1 MVAAVVGESMSS
13 ISTKDLLMKLKALK
27 PKMAARYKVKEVGL
41 FGSFVRGEQRSASDI
56 DVLADFEEGA
66 DLFHLVG
73 LALFLEEELGRGVDV
88 IPKRALRA
96 ELRESVLKEVLPL

>member
-1 MVAAVVGESMSS
+1 MSS

-56 DVLADFEEGA
+56 DVCEEN
-66 DLFHLVG
+66 
-73 LALFLEEELGRGVDV
+73 
-88 IPKRALRA
+88 P
-96 ELRESVLKEVLPL
+96 